1 MTPEMKAK
9 LKMKAAIKKRPVLR
23 FFSWLWALI
32 LFLTF
37 FIGMPTIIISV
48 IWMIIKAAFL

>member
-1 MTPEMKAK
+1 MTPEMKAE
-9 LKMKAAIKKRPVLR
+9 LKKRPVLR
-23 FFSWLWALI
+23 FFGLLWTWTLI
-32 LFLTF
+32 LTF